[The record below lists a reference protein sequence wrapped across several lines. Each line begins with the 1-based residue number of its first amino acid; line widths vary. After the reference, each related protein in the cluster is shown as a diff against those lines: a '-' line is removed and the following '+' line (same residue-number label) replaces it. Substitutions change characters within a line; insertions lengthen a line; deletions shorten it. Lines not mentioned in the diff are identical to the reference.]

1 MADFDKLVVSFLVD
15 EVVGGFFI
23 SVPPG
28 HVACVYDRGLGVL
41 KRVWGPGL
49 HLKIPFWQIAKLFN
63 GQILEYTIRH
73 GFDLSQKEALGDEP
87 VVVSTKDNKVVF
99 IEGSILFKI
108 DKANAPELWE
118 QIGDNFVSKVVRPYS
133 RSRVASIVSQYNAKD
148 IGIQRTEIEKLIK
161 EELNKLFSDKAIIVE
176 NVLFSEVKEIKGDAP
191 LEVHPVLSSPQTTS
205 TSQG

>member
-28 HVACVYDRGLGVL
+28 HVACVYDRGVGVL

-63 GQILEYTIRH
+63 AQILEYTIRH
-73 GFDLSQKEALGDEP
+73 GFDLSVKEALGDEP
-87 VVVSTKDNKVVF
+87 IVTTTKDGKVIS

-108 DKANAPELWE
+108 DKANAPEIWE
-118 QIGDNFVSKVVRPYS
+118 NIGDNFVSKVVRPYS
-133 RSRVASIVSQYNAKD
+133 RSRIGSAFGSYEAKE
-148 IGIQRTEIEKLIK
+148 IGPKRTEIEKLLK
-161 EELNKLFSDKAIIVE
+161 DELNKLFADKGLIIE
-176 NVLFSEVKEIKGDAP
+176 NVLFSEVKIVESTHQQPAS
-191 LEVHPVLSSPQTTS
+191 VNVLTVSPQA
-205 TSQG
+205 

>member
-15 EVVGGFFI
+15 EIVGGFFI

-63 GQILEYTIRH
+63 AQILEYTIRH
-73 GFDLSQKEALGDEP
+73 GFDISQKEALGDEP
-87 VVVSTKDNKVVF
+87 IVATTKDNKVIS
-99 IEGSILFKI
+99 IEGSILFKL

-118 QIGDNFVSKVVRPYS
+118 NIGDNFISKVVRPYS
-133 RSRVASIVSQYNAKD
+133 SSRISSAFSRFESKEIGSERSQIENMLKD
-148 IGIQRTEIEKLIK
+148 
-161 EELNKLFSDKAIIVE
+161 ELNKLFEDKGLIVE
-176 NVLFSEVKEIKGDAP
+176 NVLFSEVKIIESGTKQTAETIFTAP
-191 LEVHPVLSSPQTTS
+191 ANT
-205 TSQG
+205 

>member
-28 HVACVYDRGLGVL
+28 HVACVYDRGMGVL

-49 HLKIPFWQIAKLFN
+49 HLKVPFWQIAKLFN
-63 GQILEYTIRH
+63 AQILEYTIRH

-87 VVVSTKDNKVVF
+87 IAAMTKDGQTIS
-99 IEGSILFKI
+99 IEGSILFKL

-118 QIGDNFVSKVVRPYS
+118 NIGDNFISKVVRPYS
-133 RSRVASIVSQYNAKD
+133 RSRISSGFSQYNSND
-148 IGIQRTEIEKLIK
+148 IGGERSKIETTIK
-161 EELNKLFSDKAIIVE
+161 DELNKLFEDKGLIIE
-176 NVLFSEVKEIKGDAP
+176 SVLFSDIKVIDSGSK
-191 LEVHPVLSSPQTTS
+191 HPVTTLVS
-205 TSQG
+205 TPADA

>member
-73 GFDLSQKEALGDEP
+73 GFNLSQKEALGDEP
-87 VVVSTKDNKVVF
+87 IVVSTKDNKVVF

-118 QIGDNFVSKVVRPYS
+118 QIGDNFISKVVRPYS

-191 LEVHPVLSSPQTTS
+191 AEAHPVLSANQTTN
-205 TSQG
+205 TPQG

>member
-28 HVACVYDRGLGVL
+28 HVACVYDRGMGVL

-63 GQILEYTIRH
+63 AQVLGYTIRH
-73 GFDLSQKEALGDEP
+73 GFDLSLKESLGDEP
-87 VVVSTKDNKVVF
+87 ILANTKDGKSVSV
-99 IEGSILFKI
+99 EGSILFKI

-118 QIGDNFVSKVVRPYS
+118 NIGDNFVSKVIRPYS
-133 RSRVASIVSQYNAKD
+133 RSRIASAFSQYKFD
-148 IGIQRTEIEKLIK
+148 ELSHERGKIEESLKK
-161 EELNKLFSDKAIIVE
+161 ELNDLFKDKALIIE
-176 NVLFSEVKEIKGDAP
+176 NVL
-191 LEVHPVLSSPQTTS
+191 LSSVTPA
-205 TSQG
+205 

>member
-49 HLKIPFWQIAKLFN
+49 HLKLPFWQIAKLFN
-63 GQILEYTIRH
+63 AQIVEYTIRH

-87 VVVSTKDNKVVF
+87 VITTTKDNKTVSM
-99 IEGSILFKI
+99 EGSILFKI
-108 DKANAPELWE
+108 DKANTPELWE
-118 QIGDNFVSKVVRPYS
+118 QIGDSFVSKVVRPYA
-133 RSRVASIVSQYNAKD
+133 RSRVASILSRFAAKE
-148 IGIQRTEIEKLIK
+148 ISSNRTEIEKQIK
-161 EELNKLFSDKAIIVE
+161 EELNKVFADKALIVE
-176 NVLFSEVKEIKGDAP
+176 NVLFSDVREVKDTQTSAP
-191 LEVHPVLSSPQTTS
+191 PQ
-205 TSQG
+205 G